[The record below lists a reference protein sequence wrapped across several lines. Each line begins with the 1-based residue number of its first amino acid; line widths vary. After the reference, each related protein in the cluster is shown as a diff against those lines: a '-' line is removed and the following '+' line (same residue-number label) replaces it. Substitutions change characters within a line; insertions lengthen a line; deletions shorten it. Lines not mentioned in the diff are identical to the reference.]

1 VSGGEPGLNSR
12 EIEHGE
18 SYLYVAVLRDCMKDM
33 NWVLELNPG
42 RDSGKRCLR
51 VGRISRVRN
60 ISRIFGM
67 CSFREK
73 MSLLRGYTRKYASDG
88 VRSRL
93 EVGLALERE
102 LIHTLRREGWTVA
115 NRPPVSKW
123 KVYVIELDPAVR
135 KHRGVLTANPCADPR
150 KSCLYIGQTGREIAE
165 RYMEHQSGGGKKRG
179 ARFLEGNCV
188 RLREDIYTVFNP
200 MPQLE
205 SLVLERELALEL
217 REEGYTVLGGH

>member
-1 VSGGEPGLNSR
+1 
-12 EIEHGE
+12 
-18 SYLYVAVLRDCMKDM
+18 MKDV
-33 NWVLELNPG
+33 NWVVTLNPG
-42 RDSGKRCLR
+42 RNPRKRCLR
-51 VGRISRVRN
+51 VGRMSGVRS
-60 ISRIFGM
+60 IAHIYRR
-67 CSFREK
+67 CPFREK
-73 MSLLRGYTRKYASDG
+73 MSLLRGYTRTYDSDG

-102 LIHTLRREGWTVA
+102 LVQMLRREGWTVA
-115 NRPPVSKW
+115 NRQPARKW

-135 KHRGVLTANPCADPR
+135 KHRKVRATNPGADPA

-165 RYMEHQSGGGKKRG
+165 RYMEHQSGTGKKRG
-179 ARFLEGNCV
+179 ARFLEGSCMG
-188 RLREDIYTVFNP
+188 LREDIYAVFNP